1 MGNNP
6 ATVGE
11 MGLVDAA
18 TIDYVNERF
27 DELERKLDQLYLFLL
42 GRI

>member
-1 MGNNP
+1 MGSNP
-6 ATVGE
+6 TTVDG

-27 DELERKLDQLYLFLL
+27 DELERKFDQLYLFVM

>member
-1 MGNNP
+1 MGSNP
-6 ATVGE
+6 TTVGG

-18 TIDYVNERF
+18 TIDFVNTRI
-27 DELERKLDQLYLFLL
+27 DELERKVDQLYLFTL